1 MTDSDKR
8 LITVAIHTGDRAQA
22 LKQLLESEGLYV
34 TLQNVN
40 LEQPVVSAGVRVR
53 IYEEDLPLALR
64 IIENREIFLNPES
77 TGETLSEGLAV
88 LVPVDFTPYSEAA
101 LKPAF
106 NLAHSH
112 GAKVIVL
119 HSFVAPYPSAPLQIS
134 DSLNFDTFSS
144 GEDNLL
150 QQAEN
155 AAQAQNEARQ
165 MMEQLRLRIREDIRS
180 GKLPPVKFS
189 VMVTEGVP
197 EESIAG
203 VVKEKN
209 PWCIVMGTRAA
220 HQKESELVGSVS
232 AEVLDTCRSLA
243 ITIPEGS
250 ALTDISQVNHITL
263 LSSFSQED
271 ILALDAVHRILPA
284 DRPIDITVVGLPR
297 RHFLKSQE
305 STAAEAIKDYC
316 LVHYPNFRLEL
327 MTPDEKSLL
336 DEYARLEQSRHIDL
350 MVVSNRKKN
359 AFARL
364 FNPGIAHRV
373 LFHFDVPMM
382 VVPV

>member
-1 MTDSDKR
+1 MTSPDKR

-22 LKQLLESEGLYV
+22 LKQLLESEGVYA

-88 LVPVDFTPYSEAA
+88 LVPVDFSPHSEAA

-106 NLAHSH
+106 NLAYSH
-112 GAKVIVL
+112 GGKVIVL
-119 HSFVAPYPSAPLQIS
+119 HSFVAPYPTAPLQIS
-134 DSLNFDTFSS
+134 DSLSFDSFT
-144 GEDNLL
+144 GDDNLM
-150 QQAEN
+150 QQAES
-155 AAQAQNEARQ
+155 AEQVQNEARQ
-165 MMEQLRLRIREDIRS
+165 MMEQLRRRIREDIRS
-180 GKLPPVKFS
+180 GQLPPVKFS

-197 EESIAG
+197 EESIAR

-209 PWCIVMGTRAA
+209 PWCMVMGTRAA
-220 HQKESELVGSVS
+220 HQKERELVGSVS

-250 ALTDISQVNHITL
+250 SLTDLSQVSHVTL
-263 LSSFSQED
+263 LSTFSQDD
-271 ILALDAVHRILPA
+271 ILALDAVHRMLPA
-284 DRPIDITVVGLPR
+284 DRPINITVVGVPT
-297 RHFLKSQE
+297 RHFVKSQE
-305 STAAEAIKDYC
+305 HTASEALRDYC
-316 LVHYPNFRLEL
+316 MVHYPNFKLEML
-327 MTPDEKSLL
+327 TPDKNRLL
-336 DEYARLEQSRHIDL
+336 DEYARLEQSHHIDL

-364 FNPGIAHRV
+364 FNPGMAHRV
-373 LFHFDVPMM
+373 LFHFDVAML